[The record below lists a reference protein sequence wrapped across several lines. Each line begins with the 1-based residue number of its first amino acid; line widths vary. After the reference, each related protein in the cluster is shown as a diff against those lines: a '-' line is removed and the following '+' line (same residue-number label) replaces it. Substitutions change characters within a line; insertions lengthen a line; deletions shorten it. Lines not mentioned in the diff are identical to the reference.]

1 MFSEPQSITVSGA
14 AKSLPRVG
22 YGDRNGLFESV
33 PAGLRLRVSH
43 LIGKRIRRT
52 VRIDFT
58 KTAADP
64 LLDGVSRQYSSSAY
78 IVIDH
83 PSVGFTT
90 TELEAN
96 AKSLVDWLAVAGN
109 LSKVVNGES

>member
-1 MFSEPQSITVSGA
+1 MFTEPQTVTVA
-14 AKSLPRVG
+14 TVAKSLPRVA

-33 PAGLRLRVSH
+33 PDGIRLRVSH
-43 LIGKRIRRT
+43 ILGKRTRRT
-52 VRIDFT
+52 VRFDFT

-83 PSVGFTT
+83 PPVGFTPV
-90 TELEAN
+90 ELQAN
-96 AKSLVDWLAVAGN
+96 AKALVDWLGVAGN
-109 LSKVVNGES
+109 LAKVTNGES